1 MNKLIFNIWFAK
13 VFNVLNTTGIARERI
28 QILIDNALINYKSN
42 EELAEKQARLAMKIA
57 MSLCLRMP
65 YDIRQ
70 LFCKRCKKFIIPGVS
85 ARVRI
90 GRSRVKAVRIT
101 CLNCMHVYHKLL

>member
-1 MNKLIFNIWFAK
+1 MNKLIFIILFPI
-13 VFNVLNTTGIARERI
+13 VQELNRSRLARERI
-28 QILIDNALINYKSN
+28 QILIDNALMNHRN
-42 EELAEKQARLAMKIA
+42 NQELAEKQARLAMKIA

-85 ARVRI
+85 ARVRV
-90 GRSRVKAVRIT
+90 GRSRIKGVRIT
-101 CLNCMHVYHKLL
+101 CLNCMHVYHKLF

>member
-1 MNKLIFNIWFAK
+1 
-13 VFNVLNTTGIARERI
+13 LNTTGLARERI

-65 YDIRQ
+65 YNIRQ

-101 CLNCMHVYHKLL
+101 CLKCTHVYHKLL